1 MAKDSTNTE
10 DPALYYMSRTES
22 QDSIHD
28 PPEMFNEL
36 ELKCL
41 KHNQLKALIKKH
53 EINPKTYLNKKDM
66 IELLKEHNVLPADY
80 IEYEKKQ
87 RIKRTKSDK
96 PQKEPNTKYEWL
108 TKNRKNPRRV
118 EITDIDNDEVR
129 VFPSIYKTCK
139 YLGTTATK
147 LIQHDGYN
155 FNKKQNDDTV
165 NRYRIKILDQ
175 K

>member
-1 MAKDSTNTE
+1 MTE
-10 DPALYYMSRTES
+10 DPALYYMSRTDS

-28 PPEMFNEL
+28 PPGMFNEL
-36 ELKCL
+36 DNIELKCL

-53 EINPKTYLNKKDM
+53 GINVKTYLNKKDM

-87 RIKRTKSDK
+87 RIKRTKSDGDK
-96 PQKEPNTKYEWL
+96 PQKEPNAKYEWL

-118 EITDIDNDEVR
+118 EITDMDNGEVR

-147 LIQHDGYN
+147 LIQHDGYV
-155 FNKKQNDDTV
+155 FDRKQNDDIT